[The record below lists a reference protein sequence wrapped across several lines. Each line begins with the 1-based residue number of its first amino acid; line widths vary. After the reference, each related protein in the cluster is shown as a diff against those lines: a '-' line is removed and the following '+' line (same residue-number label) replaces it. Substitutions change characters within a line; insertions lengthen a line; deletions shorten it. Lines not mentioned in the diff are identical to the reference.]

1 LTLYDAQL
9 RPLAT
14 STGAAAASLSHMGE
28 AGQVYFLSISGSGML
43 NVQFANEAASA
54 AALAQAI
61 DAVLADDW
69 A

>member
-1 LTLYDAQL
+1 M
-9 RPLAT
+9 T
-14 STGAAAASLSHMGE
+14 STGSTAANLTY
-28 AGQVYFLSISGSGML
+28 AGQPGHVYFLSISGAGTL

-54 AALAQAI
+54 AAMAQAI